1 VTTCDECEIIARE
14 INESLAELKRHLD
27 LTEQDR
33 RLAVEALLG
42 GTEAD
47 ALRFEELVSRTL
59 ALEGA
64 ALSTRMNRAMGGRCG
79 MKREAATESRG
90 DRGADCNV
98 SA

>member
-1 VTTCDECEIIARE
+1 MTTCDECEIIGRE
-14 INESLAELKRHLD
+14 IKESLAELKRHLD

-47 ALRFEELVSRTL
+47 ALRFEELVSGPL

-64 ALSTRMNRAMGGRCG
+64 ALSTRMNRAMGRKMWHETRSGHRIAWG
-79 MKREAATESRG
+79 PWGGLRL
-90 DRGADCNV
+90 
-98 SA
+98 